1 MRPLATASLL
11 LFMTPALAGDYMA
24 DLDEVPVINGCK
36 LERETSC
43 AGADLQG
50 ADLSNMDLRSAN
62 FRGANLSG
70 ANLSHTSLRGANLDG
85 ANLDDVTGYR
95 LQVYR
100 ASMRGASLKN
110 AQLQGMRVS
119 VRPGCRLQRGRSD
132 RRQLRFLPFF
142 RGHPGK
148 RHHAL

>member
-1 MRPLATASLL
+1 MRATATAAL
-11 LFMTPALAGDYMA
+11 LFAFTPPVFGGDYMA
-24 DLDEVPVINGCK
+24 DIEPVPVINGCK

-43 AGADLQG
+43 PPGADLQG

-85 ANLDDVTGYR
+85 GANLDNVTGYR

-100 ASMRGASLKN
+100 ASMRG
-110 AQLQGMRVS
+110 
-119 VRPGCRLQRGRSD
+119 
-132 RRQLRFLPFF
+132 
-142 RGHPGK
+142 GH
-148 RHHAL
+148 R